1 VLHRAVILRCERS
14 EPRRMRHPR
23 RRPSRR
29 PRCGLLRMT
38 AMESAPSFNKAFKHT
53 SAFSPRDAP
62 ELLLN
67 PSPIKRGR
75 SATPKRGAG
84 NAGCALHPRSRVRN
98 VQKKMHTSI
107 QVQRRA
113 SGIPRAM
120 VLTVSFELFPVI
132 GLCCHRH
139 RRDAKHHRQLDVS
152 VETSEPHDFAVRKIT
167 LSSSAP
173 LASITSPP
181 YVRDDRETPLVCGPG
196 WRGIEK

>member
-38 AMESAPSFNKAFKHT
+38 AMESVPSFNKAFKHT
-53 SAFSPRDAP
+53 SAFSPRITPGLCMNDP
-62 ELLLN
+62 
-67 PSPIKRGR
+67 
-75 SATPKRGAG
+75 PKRGAG

-98 VQKKMHTSI
+98 EQKKMHTSI

-152 VETSEPHDFAVRKIT
+152 VETSEPHDFAVRKIA